1 MFERFTPAAR
11 EIVVVA
17 LEEARMMRHA
27 RVGTE
32 HLLVAAAAHPAIATL
47 GLTRERARAE
57 VVRTVGLGESY
68 VEGQLP
74 FTPAAQDALDASLH
88 EAMRLGQERV
98 EPGHV
103 VLGLLRQRDGVALRV
118 IAAAGG
124 APRDIRDAVIRELT
138 QAPGAAVMVRLN
150 EEAIGDLGNP
160 RADAR
165 VLLAILERDGPIA
178 AWLRERGVDE
188 AVVRRMISDD

>member
-27 RVGTE
+27 RIGTE
-32 HLLVAAAAHPAIATL
+32 HLLVAVAEHPAIGVL

-57 VVRTVGLGESY
+57 VVRTVGLGETY

-88 EAMRLGQERV
+88 EAMRLGHERV

-138 QAPGAAVMVRLN
+138 QPAGDAVMVRLN
-150 EEAIGDLGNP
+150 EDAIGDLGNP

-188 AVVRRMISDD
+188 AVVRPMLSDD

>member
-32 HLLVAAAAHPAIATL
+32 HLLVAVAEHPAIAAL

-68 VEGQLP
+68 VEGELP

-138 QAPGAAVMVRLN
+138 QAPGHAVMVRLN

-188 AVVRRMISDD
+188 PVVRRILGDD

>member
-98 EPGHV
+98 APGHV